1 MGLPND
7 VIDFKQLVDQMHT
20 LGVVTMQ
27 AAADMQHRTVHN
39 GSWAQMCT
47 GMHAA
52 DLGGSSVREGIARR
66 ACESSDSIG
75 VSTASTALGRLRCG
89 GPVRCRAGQWATS
102 TCPSRAGSCTCATT
116 CTRS

>member
-27 AAADMQHRTVHN
+27 AAADMQHCTVHN

-52 DLGGSSVREGIARR
+52 DLGGSFVREGTSRR

-75 VSTASTALGRLRCG
+75 VSTASTARACGAVGLCSAGLGSGRLLRVQAG
-89 GPVRCRAGQWATS
+89 LDRVLVLRRAHDHD
-102 TCPSRAGSCTCATT
+102 
-116 CTRS
+116 